1 MVNQKPLELHDFVNQ
16 KRAAETLGISRMTIW
31 QWMKDGKIQA
41 VIVGGLR
48 MIPQSE
54 VERLKQEKNNQAT
67 GHPVA

>member
-1 MVNQKPLELHDFVNQ
+1 MESQKPIELHDFVNQ
-16 KRAAETLGISRMTIW
+16 TRAAELLSISRMTLW

-54 VERLKQEKNNQAT
+54 VERIKNEQAT
-67 GHPVA
+67 EGSVA